1 MEPLINP
8 WVFYLIGVVAKMGK
22 GLVVFMAACVGVFL
36 YIRAG
41 QLKAVKI
48 GKAYRITPEAM
59 KQFTQ
64 SGTEPDY
71 LRKLVAKVNK

>member
-1 MEPLINP
+1 MTDFIT
-8 WVFYLIGVVAKMGK
+8 AD
-22 GLVVFMAACVGVFL
+22 MAAEKLGVGKRTVYN

-48 GKAYRITPEAM
+48 GKAFRITQEALD
-59 KQFTQ
+59 QFTQ

-71 LRKLVAKVNK
+71 LKRLEK

>member
-1 MEPLINP
+1 MTEFITTEAAAKAL
-8 WVFYLIGVVAKMGK
+8 GVGTRTVYN
-22 GLVVFMAACVGVFL
+22 

-59 KQFTQ
+59 EQFTQ

-71 LRKLVAKVNK
+71 LRKLEKEG